1 MGLSF
6 LLLNV
11 ISNYIYR
18 DIFVGTYHLVIPFS
32 FFEGSAPKSRY
43 SGSGKERRVAS
54 LPSEI
59 YSEDFQYLH
68 GSVEN
73 EILSGNDCLARLEG
87 HREHMFE

>member
-1 MGLSF
+1 M
-6 LLLNV
+6 
-11 ISNYIYR
+11 
-18 DIFVGTYHLVIPFS
+18 IPFS

-87 HREHMFE
+87 HGEHMFE